1 MLRTS
6 PIETSSSIAWHV
18 VSNET
23 VVSMSSTLSSPRALE
38 VVPTPEGNQNALFS
52 ETHTY

>member
-1 MLRTS
+1 MQC
-6 PIETSSSIAWHV
+6 HG

-23 VVSMSSTLSSPRALE
+23 VVSMSSTPSSPRALE
-38 VVPTPEGNQNALFS
+38 VVPTPEGNQNALFI